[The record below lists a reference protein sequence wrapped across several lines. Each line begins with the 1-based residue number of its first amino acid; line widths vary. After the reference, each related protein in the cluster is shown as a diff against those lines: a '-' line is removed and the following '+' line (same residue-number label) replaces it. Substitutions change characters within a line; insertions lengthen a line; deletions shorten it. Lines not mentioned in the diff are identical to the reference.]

1 MTQHLHPIGAALQRL
16 VMVSGRSGFWETA
29 LLRAA
34 EAYHA
39 AVELEARTTHQG
51 AAVVGEAL
59 DRFHRSLSR
68 SAGVRSA
75 MKHWNGLDPAGRTFI
90 EMRLRLAG
98 SERSDPT
105 SLNLT
110 DPSDLAA
117 LRAAVGAARRWLG
130 EKPGAEHGAPIR
142 ALVVEV
148 AGVYRQATGTRPG
161 LSSSQAVAGPSYS
174 TPFEEVLMA
183 VLAEAG
189 TPLSLEGA
197 RSLYRDELRN
207 KSKKVWLEE
216 KVAQGL

>member
-1 MTQHLHPIGAALQRL
+1 LQRL
-16 VMVSGRSGFWETA
+16 VLVSGRSGFWETA
-29 LLRAA
+29 FLRAV

-39 AVELEARTTHQG
+39 AVEVEARTAHQG
-51 AAVVGEAL
+51 AAVVGDAL

-75 MKHWNGLDPAGRTFI
+75 MKHWIGLDPAGRAII

-98 SERSDPT
+98 SARSDPT

-110 DPSDLAA
+110 DPSDVAA
-117 LRAAVGAARRWLG
+117 LRAAVRAARRWLG

-148 AGVYRQATGTRPG
+148 ARVYRQSTGTRPG
-161 LSSSQAVAGPSYS
+161 LFSSQAVAGPSYM

-189 TPLSLEGA
+189 TPLRLESA

-216 KVAQGL
+216 TVAQGL